1 MPHPERCTHPFPR
14 KLTFVLAEEVRRLRR
29 AGVSVTELA
38 RRYGVAK
45 SSISAVLKLHTYVP
59 DYVIAVGLH
68 RVERALLREVAQDNR
83 VADEQ
88 VASELV
94 AQGLHQR
101 CSQQR

>member
-1 MPHPERCTHPFPR
+1 MPRPERCAHPFPP
-14 KLTFVLAEEVRRLRR
+14 KLTYVLAEEVRRLRR

-45 SSISAVLKLHTYVP
+45 SSISAVLKLHVYVP
-59 DYVIAVGLH
+59 DYVVAVGLQ
-68 RVERALLREVAQDNR
+68 RVERTLLREVAQDDR

-88 VASELV
+88 LASELV

-101 CSQQR
+101 CSR